1 MSSTVLKKNAV
12 VSAAYPAAVGFFEQL
27 AGLFASSSSNP
38 QPKLEPRQL
47 DASLKALQHASS
59 DELAAVSEILQEI
72 SAQVCKLNES
82 SARLNAARNK
92 GKVKKSAHAGKQA
105 QHQDALVSGVLAC
118 APEEGAESVTSAEQE
133 QANAEVLS
141 RLRRQ
146 SAAALQRRIERK
158 ELLSPKEFQDALG
171 ISRQSVN
178 EAIKSRRMFAL
189 LGPRGE
195 NYYPA
200 FYADGNLNRR
210 EVEKVA
216 KVLGGLPAPSKYH
229 FFTSKSLFLGAVTP
243 LQALTKG
250 RLEDVMIAATA
261 FKER

>member
-1 MSSTVLKKNAV
+1 MSSTVLKKNADA
-12 VSAAYPAAVGFFEQL
+12 SAAYPAAVGFFEQL
-27 AGLFASSSSNP
+27 AGLFASSSSNH
-38 QPKLEPRQL
+38 QPKLKPRQL

-59 DELAAVSEILQEI
+59 DELAAVNEILQEI
-72 SAQVCKLNES
+72 SAQVFKLNES
-82 SARLNAARNK
+82 SACLNVSRNK
-92 GKVKKSAHAGKQA
+92 GKVKKSVHAEQA

-118 APEEGAESVTSAEQE
+118 APEEGAESVSSAEQE

-195 NYYPA
+195 YYYPA

-250 RLEDVMIAATA
+250 RLEEVMIAATA

>member
-1 MSSTVLKKNAV
+1 MSSTVLKKNADA
-12 VSAAYPAAVGFFEQL
+12 SAAYPAAVGFFEQL
-27 AGLFASSSSNP
+27 AGLFASSSSNH

-47 DASLKALQHASS
+47 ALKALQHASS
-59 DELAAVSEILQEI
+59 HELAAVNEILQEI
-72 SAQVCKLNES
+72 SAQVFKLNES
-82 SARLNAARNK
+82 SACLNVSRNK
-92 GKVKKSAHAGKQA
+92 GKVKKSVHAEQA
-105 QHQDALVSGVLAC
+105 QHQDALVSGVLARP
-118 APEEGAESVTSAEQE
+118 PEEGAESVSSAEQE

-146 SAAALQRRIERK
+146 SAAALQKRIERK

-195 NYYPA
+195 YYYPA

>member
-12 VSAAYPAAVGFFEQL
+12 VSVAYPAAVGFFEQL
-27 AGLFASSSSNP
+27 AGLFASSSSNS
-38 QPKLEPRQL
+38 QPKLESRQL

-59 DELAAVSEILQEI
+59 DELAAVSEILQKI
-72 SAQVCKLNES
+72 SAKVFKLNES
-82 SARLNAARNK
+82 SARLNAAPIQ
-92 GKVKKSAHAGKQA
+92 GKVKKPAHAEQA
-105 QHQDALVSGVLAC
+105 QHQDALVSGVLAR
-118 APEEGAESVTSAEQE
+118 ALEEGAESVSCAEQE
-133 QANAEVLS
+133 HANAEVLS
-141 RLRRQ
+141 WLRRQ

-158 ELLSPKEFQDALG
+158 ELLPPKEFQNALG

-189 LGPRGE
+189 LGPSGE
-195 NYYPA
+195 YYYPA

-216 KVLGGLPAPSKYH
+216 KVLGDLPAPSKYH
-229 FFTSKSLFLGAVTP
+229 FFTSKSLFLGVVTP
-243 LQALTKG
+243 LQALKKG

-261 FKER
+261 YKER